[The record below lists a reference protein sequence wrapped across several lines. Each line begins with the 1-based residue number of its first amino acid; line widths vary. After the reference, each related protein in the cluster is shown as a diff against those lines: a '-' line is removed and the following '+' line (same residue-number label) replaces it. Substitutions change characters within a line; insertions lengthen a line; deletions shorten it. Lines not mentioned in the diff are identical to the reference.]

1 MYGFYRVSAAIPD
14 CKVANI
20 DFNHRQIISLVKKS
34 DQINS
39 SLVVFPELSLT
50 GYTCGD
56 LFHQDQLIR
65 DVKVF
70 SQKILDKTKDL
81 KTIFVYGAPVLYKD
95 KLYNSGIVA
104 QSGKILGI
112 IPKIFIPNYREY
124 YEKRWFASGAE
135 LKHDTINFIDK
146 NIPFSSNII
155 FSHGEHFR
163 FSVEICEDLW
173 SVIPPS
179 SHHSISG
186 ATVIANLSASNEI
199 VGKSNYRKDLVKQQ
213 SARCVG
219 SYIYSS
225 SGVNESTTDLVYSGH
240 ALIASN
246 GSIDKESERFSPEPQ
261 IISSD
266 IDCERLTY
274 TRLSE
279 CQFKDAINNLN
290 VNYRFIEIDKLNSIK
305 NLNKKIDP
313 HPFVP
318 SDSDKLNLRSKEIFN
333 IQSTALAKR
342 LKHTKATKAVIGISG
357 GIDSTLALLVVRDA
371 FIKLNKNLEDI
382 YAITMP
388 GFGTSDKTLQNA
400 IKLTR
405 SLGIP
410 LNNID
415 IKPACIQHLKDIEHD
430 LNDHSIVYE
439 NVQARERTQ
448 ILMSIANKYNGLVI
462 GTGDLSEIALG
473 WSTYNADHMSMYSVN
488 CSIPKT
494 LIRFIIKWHAIES
507 KNNLKKS
514 FRGYN

>member
-1 MYGFYRVSAAIPD
+1 M
-14 CKVANI
+14 
-20 DFNHRQIISLVKKS
+20 
-34 DQINS
+34 
-39 SLVVFPELSLT
+39 
-50 GYTCGD
+50 
-56 LFHQDQLIR
+56 
-65 DVKVF
+65 
-70 SQKILDKTKDL
+70 
-81 KTIFVYGAPVLYKD
+81 
-95 KLYNSGIVA
+95 
-104 QSGKILGI
+104 
-112 IPKIFIPNYREY
+112 
-124 YEKRWFASGAE
+124 
-135 LKHDTINFIDK
+135 
-146 NIPFSSNII
+146 
-155 FSHGEHFR
+155 
-163 FSVEICEDLW
+163 
-173 SVIPPS
+173 
-179 SHHSISG
+179 
-186 ATVIANLSASNEI
+186 
-199 VGKSNYRKDLVKQQ
+199 
-213 SARCVG
+213 
-219 SYIYSS
+219 
-225 SGVNESTTDLVYSGH
+225 
-240 ALIASN
+240 
-246 GSIDKESERFSPEPQ
+246 
-261 IISSD
+261 
-266 IDCERLTY
+266 
-274 TRLSE
+274 
-279 CQFKDAINNLN
+279 
-290 VNYRFIEIDKLNSIK
+290 
-305 NLNKKIDP
+305 
-313 HPFVP
+313 
-318 SDSDKLNLRSKEIFN
+318 RSKEIFN

-507 KNNLKKS
+507 KK
-514 FRGYN
+514 